1 MASSSFHLYQLQ
13 KIDLLMDHNNQL
25 VNSINDTLANNPG
38 LKVAEKVL
46 AEATSVFQ
54 KISDELAQTEASAH
68 AKQIKI
74 EQSESSLY
82 KGNISNPKELKDLQA
97 EIASLK
103 KALSQIEEN
112 QLLQMAAVEEAEAV
126 QNDAKTAYN
135 VALQKAES
143 ENVKLVVELDAAK
156 KNLEKLVVEREVAIQ
171 QLNPESISIYEKLR
185 KSKNRIAIAQVE
197 DESCAV
203 CGSEI
208 RVSDIQKS
216 KTSSTLSF
224 CPGCGRILYAG

>member
-1 MASSSFHLYQLQ
+1 MTSSSFHLYQLQ
-13 KIDLLMDHNNQL
+13 KIDLLIDHNNQQ
-25 VNSINDTLANNPG
+25 VNSIHDTLANNPG
-38 LKVAEKVL
+38 LKAAENIL
-46 AEATSVFQ
+46 AEATLVFQ
-54 KISDELAQTEASAH
+54 KCSDELAQTEAAAR

-112 QLLQMAAVEEAEAV
+112 QLLQMAAVEEAESTLK
-126 QNDAKTAYN
+126 DAKSAYN
-135 VALQKAES
+135 SALQTAES
-143 ENVKLVVELDAAK
+143 ENVKLIVELDAAK
-156 KNLEKLVVEREVAIQ
+156 KNLETLVVEREVAIQ
-171 QLNPESISIYEKLR
+171 QLIPESIAIYEKLR
-185 KSKNRIAIAQVE
+185 KSKNRIAIAPVE